1 MGYTLEKLFTEKF
14 DQFLKLKDALS
25 SDALVRYV
33 FTNVESSLD
42 STDEEIIKEYA
53 DLMTNIEA
61 RDEILALLLEE
72 LHRTRLMFAKLQDR
86 TFEERRKS
94 RHYSTQLRAVALKPL
109 HQSQIRLLKQW
120 RTMKQ
125 NGASTVETEDTLITL
140 LTSINAIASAL
151 GTTG

>member
-1 MGYTLEKLFTEKF
+1 ML
-14 DQFLKLKDALS
+14 
-25 SDALVRYV
+25 
-33 FTNVESSLD
+33 
-42 STDEEIIKEYA
+42 
-53 DLMTNIEA
+53 
-61 RDEILALLLEE
+61 
-72 LHRTRLMFAKLQDR
+72 AKLQDR

-94 RHYSTQLRAVALKPL
+94 RHHSTQLRAVALKPL